1 MIKVKNLTLAFGEK
15 SLYNNAN
22 FDIPDNK
29 VTVISGTNG
38 VGKTTLLKIMSGQ
51 IKVPNA
57 VIENSFKEIF
67 FLPQNIRYPEG
78 ITLFEYITS
87 SFFKNS
93 FKWFLNEEEKRKAE
107 RVIEELELS
116 DRRDVLIEKL
126 SSGELQK
133 ANIAMAL
140 ASDADCLFLD
150 EPTSNMDLI
159 NQIKIMNIIKNLTKR
174 GITVV
179 IIMHDLN
186 MASSYGDY
194 FIGFNNKNDIIK
206 AEKNKFFTEENLE
219 KIFGIKFKVV
229 KYDKDF
235 HIQIFN

>member
-1 MIKVKNLTLAFGEK
+1 
-15 SLYNNAN
+15 
-22 FDIPDNK
+22 
-29 VTVISGTNG
+29 
-38 VGKTTLLKIMSGQ
+38 
-51 IKVPNA
+51 
-57 VIENSFKEIF
+57 
-67 FLPQNIRYPEG
+67 
-78 ITLFEYITS
+78 
-87 SFFKNS
+87 
-93 FKWFLNEEEKRKAE
+93 
-107 RVIEELELS
+107 
-116 DRRDVLIEKL
+116 
-126 SSGELQK
+126 
-133 ANIAMAL
+133 
-140 ASDADCLFLD
+140 
-150 EPTSNMDLI
+150 
-159 NQIKIMNIIKNLTKR
+159 MNIIKKLTKR

>member
-1 MIKVKNLTLAFGEK
+1 MIKVKNL
-15 SLYNNAN
+15 SLSFENKKLYDNAE

-29 VTVISGTNG
+29 LTVITGTNG
-38 VGKTTLLKIMSGQ
+38 VGKTTLLKIMSGAM
-51 IKVPNA
+51 KVPN
-57 VIENSFKEIF
+57 VSIENTFKEIF

-93 FKWFLNEEEKRKAE
+93 FKWFLSEEEKHKAE
-107 RVIEELELS
+107 QVIEELELT
-116 DRRDVLIEKL
+116 DRKDVLIEKL

-150 EPTSNMDLI
+150 EPTSNLDLI
-159 NQIKIMNIIKNLTKR
+159 NQIKILNIIKNLTKR

-186 MASSYGDY
+186 MSASYGDY
-194 FIGFNNKNDIIK
+194 FIGFNNKNEIVK
-206 AEKNKFFTEENLE
+206 AEKDEFFKEENLE

-229 KYDKDF
+229 KNDKDF